1 MFRYAFATLTALSA
15 LAGVAT
21 AQAPDSR
28 PTVAVMNF
36 DNGAM
41 GKQQHEDFDAFTS
54 GISQMLVTELAA
66 DQQIRV
72 VEREQLQH
80 LMEEQNIDPKRVD
93 PSTAVRLGK
102 LLGAHHMIFGGF
114 VSDPSGR
121 MILTSRSVNVE
132 TSQVEYVAHVQ
143 GDAKNVLALVTQLAD
158 TMINGMKLP
167 PIDTK
172 VSESRAEANKKV
184 PFETVMLYSRGL
196 AEEDKGNKGK
206 AVEYYKASLAKFP
219 TYEPS
224 QKRLAT
230 LAPQSAG

>member
-1 MFRYAFATLTALSA
+1 MFRYAFATIAV
-15 LAGVAT
+15 LAGVAA
-21 AQAPDSR
+21 AQTPDTR
-28 PTVAVMNF
+28 PTVAVMSF

-72 VEREQLQH
+72 VERDQLQH

-114 VSDPSGR
+114 VTDPSGR

-143 GDAKNVLALVTQLAD
+143 GDSKNVLALVTQLAD

-167 PIDTK
+167 PLDAK
-172 VSESRAEANKKV
+172 VSQSRVDENKKV

-196 AEEDKGNKGK
+196 AEEDKGNKKG
-206 AVEYYKASLAKFP
+206 AVEYYRASISKFP
-219 TYEPS
+219 YEPS
-224 QKRLAT
+224 KKRLAT
-230 LAPQSAG
+230 LDPQSAG